1 MILGD
6 NTYSHVVGKKK
17 VNKVL
22 IVTEQNVFLE
32 RAFGSIENTEVY
44 KTNDAS
50 NLTSADAY
58 DLYVFDNVTPDIMP
72 SKGSILFI
80 NPASNEFFNVVSGG
94 EGGEAKAVIGE
105 LSKYLEDTTFFKVPR
120 RYNIYCC

>member
-1 MILGD
+1 DMISGD
-6 NTYSHVVGKKK
+6 NTYNHVVGKKK

-32 RAFGSIENTEVY
+32 RSFGSIENTEVY
-44 KTNDAS
+44 KTNNIS
-50 NLTSADAY
+50 NLTSGDNY

-80 NPASNEFFNVVSGG
+80 NPTSNEFFNVASGG

-105 LSKYLEDTTFFKVPR
+105 LSKYLEDTTFTAAK
-120 RYNIYCC
+120 YNA